1 MIRAFVALGSNV
13 EPRLKYLTSAV
24 DELQDLGTVL
34 KIAPLYRSRAYGVE
48 DQPDFLNSACILNT
62 NILPLDFLKA
72 LKDIEKKLGRR
83 KTFRWGP
90 REIDLDIILFGDQVL
105 NTEELIIPHPGFKER
120 RFVLLP
126 LVQMDANF
134 IPPAESRSL
143 KEILHDCSDATPVKL
158 EKKNWYPS
166 WK

>member
-1 MIRAFVALGSNV
+1 MIPAFVALGSNI

-24 DELQDLGTVL
+24 VQLEKLGTVL
-34 KIAPLYRSRAYGVE
+34 KIAPLYRSHPYGVE
-48 DQPDFLNSACILNT
+48 DQPDFLNSACILST
-62 NILPLDFLKA
+62 NFLPLDFLKA

-90 REIDLDIILFGDQVL
+90 REIDLDIIFLGDRII
-105 NTEELIIPHPGFKER
+105 NEEELVIPHPGFRER

-126 LVQMDANF
+126 LVQMDAHF
-134 IPPAESRSL
+134 IPPAENRTL
-143 KEILHDCSDATPVKL
+143 KELLNDCSDETPIKL
-158 EKKNWYPS
+158 EEDNWYPL